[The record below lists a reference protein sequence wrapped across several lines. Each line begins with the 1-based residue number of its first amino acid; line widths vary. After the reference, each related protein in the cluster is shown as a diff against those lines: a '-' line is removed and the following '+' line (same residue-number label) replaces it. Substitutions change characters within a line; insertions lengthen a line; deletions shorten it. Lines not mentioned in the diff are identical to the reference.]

1 MAIVAKKLSQPLVD
15 KKQLVAVRV
24 AGQMVHAVLRPP
36 MAKFEIGVAQQKRRV
51 PRPLDRMRQSI
62 RIERPRSQRPLKS
75 APAGGRMAVDHLRR
89 WTKKTFF
96 AELPF
101 KSVGWH
107 ARVSLTRGFAFDMRK

>member
-1 MAIVAKKLSQPLVD
+1 MHALPPAKKRRFFT
-15 KKQLVAVRV
+15 VRFE
-24 AGQMVHAVLRPP
+24 GKMDCLGHHPP

-62 RIERPRSQRPLKS
+62 RIESSRSQRPLKS